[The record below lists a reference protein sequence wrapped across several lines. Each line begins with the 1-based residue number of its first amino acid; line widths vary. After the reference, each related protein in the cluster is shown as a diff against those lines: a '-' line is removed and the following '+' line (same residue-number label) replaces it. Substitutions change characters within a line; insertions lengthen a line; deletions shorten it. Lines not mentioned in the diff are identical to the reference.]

1 MHLTVLEKMILFD
14 DGVNQKVAP
23 QVHFIV
29 LSRTLLG
36 R

>member
-1 MHLTVLEKMILFD
+1 MHLEVHEKMILFD

-23 QVHFIV
+23 QVHFIE
-29 LSRTLLG
+29 LSRAVIG